1 VSVPLLATKLH
12 IPPVRPDHLPRR
24 HLIDRIDEG
33 LQRSAPGQAFARK
46 LTLVSA
52 PAGFGKT
59 TLLAE
64 WAAHASSSAGT
75 GPRYHPA
82 WLSLDEAD
90 NAPVRFLTHL
100 IAALQTVESTL
111 GADLLDARVAP
122 RPLEESLAAWIN
134 QVQALASRGLAFA
147 LVLDDYQL
155 IVAQA
160 VHDLLAFL
168 LDHLPGNLHLILA
181 TRADPPLS
189 LARLRG
195 RGQLTELRQA
205 DLRFHSA
212 EAADLLNRILDLGL
226 SSEQV
231 ATLTSRTEG
240 WIAGLQMA
248 SLALQSL
255 AARPE
260 QAAAD
265 ADALIQSF
273 SGTHRYVLD
282 YLLEE
287 VLQRQPEQIQAFL
300 LFTSILD
307 RLTAPLCDAV
317 LSDTQYPVSTSP
329 SQQTLDHLESA
340 NLFLLPLDAER
351 RWYRY
356 HRLFADL
363 LRRRLFQHVGAAAI
377 TSLHQRASV
386 WYEGQ
391 GLLPEAIDHALSAS
405 EYPRAAALIE
415 QAAGPALMR
424 SEVTTFLGWVE
435 FLPQALQRER
445 PTLCLYHAW
454 ALLLGGR
461 SLDAVEARLQEAGA
475 GSGLLPGQ
483 AAPLRAFVA
492 ACQGQIPHA
501 VELSRQALAQ
511 LPEDEHLLRGIAT
524 WNLGVSYLLS
534 GQVDAASHS
543 LEQAAQASQ
552 RAGNLMVAVMA
563 LCALA
568 ELRAALTELPR
579 ARDLYARALDLATVE
594 GGRPLPVAGLALI
607 GLGELHREWNDHER
621 SARFLEDGIECI
633 QKWGKLGATDGYLA
647 LARLRQAQGDPGGA
661 REAMHKARQLAAA
674 SVAVRFADS
683 VLDAYQARLWLAQGD
698 LAAACRWAEDHDIGT
713 ELVPDLPPEP
723 AGSAI
728 SFDYHVRK
736 HELLVWVRLLILQD
750 RPAEALAAME
760 PWLAAV
766 EQRGGPAS
774 ARLIE
779 LQILRALALQVQGEL
794 EPALQ
799 ALARALSL
807 AEPGGYVRL
816 FLDEGEPMLRLLR
829 AASAYH
835 IAPEYVHKLLSASEA
850 MPDGPRPAPV
860 PPPSSSVV
868 RPSSPTRRSS
878 ALVEPLTQREAEVL
892 QLLATHLTSTE
903 IAERLHISPHTARYH
918 IKNIY
923 GKLGVHRRTEAVER
937 ARELELL

>member
-1 VSVPLLATKLH
+1 MSVPLLATKLH
-12 IPPVRPDHLPRR
+12 IPPVRPDHLSRR
-24 HLIDRIDEG
+24 HLIARIDEG
-33 LQRSAPGQAFARK
+33 LQRSAPAEGFARK

-64 WAAHASSSAGT
+64 WAAHASSSQGDR
-75 GPRYHPA
+75 PRCLLA

-90 NAPVRFLTHL
+90 NDPVRFLTYL
-100 IAALQTVESTL
+100 VAALQTVAPAI
-111 GADLLDARVAP
+111 GAGLPDALATP
-122 RPLEESLAAWIN
+122 RPLDDSLVAWIN
-134 QVQALASRGLAFA
+134 QIQALAGQGLGFA
-147 LVLDDYQL
+147 LLLDDYHL
-155 IVAQA
+155 IVAQD
-160 VHDLLAFL
+160 VHDLLSFL
-168 LDHLPGNLHLILA
+168 LDHLPGNLHLILG
-181 TRADPPLS
+181 TRADPPLP

-205 DLRFHSA
+205 DLRFQPA
-212 EAADLLNRILDLGL
+212 EVADLLNRVLGLGL

-255 AARPE
+255 AIRPE
-260 QAAAD
+260 HAAGD
-265 ADALIQSF
+265 VDALIQSF

-287 VLQRQPEQIQAFL
+287 VLRREPEQIQAFL
-300 LFTSILD
+300 LLTSILD
-307 RLTAPLCDAV
+307 RLSAPLCDAV
-317 LSDTQYPVSTSP
+317 LSGTQYPVSTSP
-329 SQQTLDHLESA
+329 SRQTLDHLESA

-351 RWYRY
+351 CWYRY

-363 LRRRLFQHVGAAAI
+363 LRRRLFQHVGAMAI
-377 TSLHQRASV
+377 ASLHQRASV

-391 GLLPEAIDHALSAS
+391 GLLPEAIDHALLAG
-405 EYPRAAALIE
+405 EYPRAATLIE

-424 SEVTTFLGWVE
+424 SEVATFLGWVE
-435 FLPQALQRER
+435 RLPKALQRER
-445 PTLCLYHAW
+445 LTLSLLHAW

-461 SLDAVEARLQEAGA
+461 SLDAVESRLQEAGA

-492 ACQGQIPHA
+492 ACRGQIPHA

-511 LPEDEHLLRGIAT
+511 LPQDEHLLRGIAT

-534 GQVDAASHS
+534 GQIEAATQS

-563 LCALA
+563 LCTLA

-579 ARDLYARALDLATVE
+579 ARDLYARALELATVK
-594 GGRPLPVAGLALI
+594 GGKPLPIGGLALM

-621 SARFLEDGIECI
+621 AARYLEDGIECI

-661 REAMHKARQLAAA
+661 REAMDKACQLAAA
-674 SVAVRFADS
+674 SVAVQFADS
-683 VLDAYQARLWLAQGD
+683 FLDAYQARLWIAQGD
-698 LAAACRWAEDHDIGT
+698 LAAAGRWVEERGIGAEPIP
-713 ELVPDLPPEP
+713 ELLSEP
-723 AGSAI
+723 ADGTLT
-728 SFDYHVRK
+728 FDYHVLK
-736 HELLVWVRLLILQD
+736 HELLVWVRVLIRKD
-750 RPAEALAAME
+750 RPAEALAALE
-760 PWLAAV
+760 PWLAAIGT
-766 EQRGGPAS
+766 RGGPAS

-779 LQILRALALQVQGEL
+779 LQLLRALALQALGEL
-794 EPALQ
+794 EPALE

-816 FLDEGEPMLRLLR
+816 FLDEGEPMLRLLH
-829 AASAYH
+829 AASAH
-835 IAPEYVHKLLSASEA
+835 HVSPTYVHKLLSASEA
-850 MPDGPRPAPV
+850 V
-860 PPPSSSVV
+860 PGDPEREAASPPSSLVV
-868 RPSSPTRRSS
+868 HPRPSSRPPS
-878 ALVEPLTQREAEVL
+878 LLIEPLTEREGEVL
-892 QLLATHLTSTE
+892 KLLATHLTSTE
-903 IAERLHISPHTARYH
+903 IAERLYISSHTVRYH

-937 ARELELL
+937 ARELKLL

>member
-1 VSVPLLATKLH
+1 MSVPLLATKLH
-12 IPPVRPDHLPRR
+12 IPPVRPNHLPRR
-24 HLIDRIDEG
+24 HLTARIDEG
-33 LQRSAPGQAFARK
+33 LQRSAPGEGFARK

-64 WAAHASSSAGT
+64 WAAHPSSPGGAR
-75 GPRYHPA
+75 PRVHRA

-90 NAPVRFLTHL
+90 NDPVRFLTYL
-100 IAALQTVESTL
+100 IAALQAVEPTL
-111 GADLLDARVAP
+111 GAGLLDSLGTP

-134 QVQALASRGLAFA
+134 HIQALASSGLAFA

-168 LDHLPGNLHLILA
+168 LDHLPGNLHLVLA

-195 RGQLTELRQA
+195 RGQMTELRQA
-205 DLRFHSA
+205 DLRFQPA
-212 EAADLLNRILDLGL
+212 EVADLLNRILGLGL

-248 SLALQSL
+248 SLALQSV

-260 QAAAD
+260 QAAGD
-265 ADALIQSF
+265 TDALIQSF

-300 LFTSILD
+300 LLTSILD

-340 NLFLLPLDAER
+340 NLFLQPLDSER
-351 RWYRY
+351 CWYRY

-363 LRRRLFQHVGAAAI
+363 LRRRLFQHVGAVGV
-377 TSLHQRASV
+377 TSLHQRASA
-386 WYEGQ
+386 WYEDQ
-391 GLLPEAIDHALSAS
+391 GLLPEAIDHALSAK
-405 EYPRAAALIE
+405 EYQRAATLIE
-415 QAAGPALMR
+415 QAAEPALMR

-435 FLPQALQRER
+435 FLPKALQRER
-445 PTLCLYHAW
+445 PALCLLHAW

-492 ACQGQIPHA
+492 ACQGRLPHA
-501 VELSRQALAQ
+501 AELSRQALAQ

-524 WNLGVSYLLS
+524 WNLGVSHLLS
-534 GQVDAASHS
+534 GHIEAASQS

-563 LCALA
+563 LCTLA
-568 ELRAALTELPR
+568 ELRAALTELPC

-594 GGRPLPVAGLALI
+594 AGKPLPIAGLALI
-607 GLGELHREWNDHER
+607 GLGELHREWNDQER
-621 SARFLEDGIECI
+621 AARYLEDGIECI
-633 QKWGKLGATDGYLA
+633 QKWGELGATDGYLA
-647 LARLRQAQGDPGGA
+647 LARLRQAQGDPGAA
-661 REAMHKARQLAAA
+661 REAMHQARHLAAA

-683 VLDAYQARLWLAQGD
+683 VLDAYQARLWIAQGD
-698 LAAACRWAEDHDIGT
+698 LAAARRWVDERGIGAEPVP
-713 ELVPDLPPEP
+713 ELLSESVD
-723 AGSAI
+723 SAL

-750 RPAEALAAME
+750 RPAEALDALE

-779 LQILRALALQVQGEL
+779 LQILRALALQALGEP
-794 EPALQ
+794 ECALK

-829 AASAYH
+829 AASARH
-835 IAPEYVHKLLSASEA
+835 VSPAYVHELLSASEA
-850 MPDGPRPAPV
+850 VPDDSRQTLASRPLSPT
-860 PPPSSSVV
+860 
-868 RPSSPTRRSS
+868 RPSSP
-878 ALVEPLTQREAEVL
+878 LIEPLTERESEVL
-892 QLLATHLTSTE
+892 KLLATHLTSTE
-903 IAERLHISPHTARYH
+903 IAERLYISPHTARYH

>member
-1 VSVPLLATKLH
+1 VSVQLLTTKLH

-24 HLIDRIDEG
+24 HLIARIDEG
-33 LQRSAPGQAFARK
+33 LHHSAPGEGFARK
-46 LTLVSA
+46 LTLISA

-64 WAAHASSSAGT
+64 WAAHASSPG
-75 GPRYHPA
+75 GDRPRYHRA

-90 NAPVRFLTHL
+90 NDPVRFLTYL
-100 IAALQTVESTL
+100 IAALQAVEPAL
-111 GADLLDARVAP
+111 GGDLLDDLVTP
-122 RPLEESLAAWIN
+122 RPLEESLTAWIN
-134 QVQALASRGLAFA
+134 QIQALAARGLGFA

-155 IVAQA
+155 IVAQG

-195 RGQLTELRQA
+195 RGQLTELRQT
-205 DLRFHSA
+205 DLRFQPA
-212 EAADLLNRILDLGL
+212 EVAGLLNRVLGLGL

-260 QAAAD
+260 HAARDTD
-265 ADALIQSF
+265 AMIQSF
-273 SGTHRYVLD
+273 TGTHRYVLD

-287 VLQRQPEQIQAFL
+287 VLQRQPEQIQTFL
-300 LFTSILD
+300 LLTSILD

-329 SQQTLDHLESA
+329 SQLTLDHLESA
-340 NLFLLPLDAER
+340 NLFLLPLDSER
-351 RWYRY
+351 CWYRY

-363 LRRRLFQHVGAAAI
+363 LHRRLFKHVGAGGV

-391 GLLPEAIDHALSAS
+391 GLLPEAIDHALYAK
-405 EYPRAAALIE
+405 EYPRAATLIE
-415 QAAGPALMR
+415 QAAEPALMR
-424 SEVTTFLGWVE
+424 SEVATFLGWVE
-435 FLPQALQRER
+435 RLPKALQRER
-445 PTLCLYHAW
+445 PTLCLLHAW

-461 SLDAVEARLQEAGA
+461 SLDAVESQLQEAGA

-483 AAPLRAFVA
+483 AAPLHAFVA
-492 ACQGQIPHA
+492 ACQGRIPRA

-534 GQVDAASHS
+534 GHIEAASRS

-563 LCALA
+563 LCTLA

-594 GGRPLPVAGLALI
+594 GGKPLPIAGLALI
-607 GLGELHREWNDHER
+607 GLGELHREWNDLGGA
-621 SARFLEDGIECI
+621 ARYLEDGIERI
-633 QKWGKLGATDGYLA
+633 QKWGELGATDGYLA

-661 REAMHKARQLAAA
+661 REAMHQARQLTAA

-683 VLDAYQARLWLAQGD
+683 VLDAYQARLWIAQGN
-698 LAAACRWAEDHDIGT
+698 LAAARRWVEERAIG
-713 ELVPDLPPEP
+713 EEPVPDLPSEP
-723 AGSAI
+723 ADGALP
-728 SFDYHVRK
+728 FDYHVRK
-736 HELLVWVRLLILQD
+736 HEHLVWVRLLILQD
-750 RPAEALAAME
+750 RPAEALAALE
-760 PWLAAV
+760 PWLAAM

-779 LQILRALALQVQGEL
+779 LQLLRSLALQALGEL
-794 EPALQ
+794 EPALE

-816 FLDEGEPMLRLLR
+816 FLDEGEPMVRLLR
-829 AASAYH
+829 TASAH
-835 IAPEYVHKLLSASEA
+835 HTSPAYVHRLLSACEA
-850 MPDGPRPAPV
+850 VPDGARQKV
-860 PPPSSSVV
+860 DSLPSSSVV
-868 RPSSPTRRSS
+868 RPLSPTRPSS
-878 ALVEPLTQREAEVL
+878 PLIEPLTEREAEVL

-903 IAERLHISPHTARYH
+903 IAERLYISPHTARYH